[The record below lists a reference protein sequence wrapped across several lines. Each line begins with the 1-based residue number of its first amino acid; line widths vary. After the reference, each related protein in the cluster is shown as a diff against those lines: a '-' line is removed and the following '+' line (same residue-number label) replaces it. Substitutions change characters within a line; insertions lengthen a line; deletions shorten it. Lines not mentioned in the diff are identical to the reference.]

1 MQSKTKPKFI
11 MKKILLLTA
20 AISLSQISFAQ
31 ETIEQ
36 ETLFNKNIDGKNIG
50 FMVSPGVS
58 FTQVAGESAAFY
70 QIRAGVVLWDK
81 LTVGGFYANTFD
93 ELRPASLLVDFP
105 NSNLDV
111 YAAGGF
117 IEYTILSGKLF
128 HLTIPV
134 AIGTLE
140 MEGDDYNRFNDVDG
154 ERRTFYIEPAVQ
166 AEVNLHKYARLH
178 AGLGYRFMGNS
189 NTFGAFIPEAENAVT
204 FQVGLKLGMF
214 RLKN

>member
-1 MQSKTKPKFI
+1 
-11 MKKILLLTA
+11 MKKILLFTA

-31 ETIEQ
+31 EKAEP
-36 ETLFNKNIDGKNIG
+36 ETLFNKKVDATTIG
-50 FMVSPGVS
+50 FMVSPGVN

-81 LTVGGFYANTFD
+81 LTLGGFYANTFD
-93 ELRPASLLVDFP
+93 ELRPASVLIDFP
-105 NSNLDV
+105 NANLDV
-111 YAAGGF
+111 HAAGGF
-117 IEYTILSGKLF
+117 IEYTILSSKLF

-134 AIGTLE
+134 ALGTLE
-140 MEGDDYNRFNDVDG
+140 MEGDEYDGIDELEG
-154 ERRTFYIEPAVQ
+154 ERRTFYVEPAVQ

-189 NTFGAFIPEAENAVT
+189 TATGAFIPEADNAVT

-214 RLKN
+214 QIKD

>member
-1 MQSKTKPKFI
+1 
-11 MKKILLLTA
+11 MKKILLFTA
-20 AISLSQISFAQ
+20 TISLSQISFAQ
-31 ETIEQ
+31 ETAEQ
-36 ETLFNKNIDGKNIG
+36 ETLFNKKIDAKNIG
-50 FMVSPGVS
+50 FMVSPSVS
-58 FTQVAGESAAFY
+58 FTQVAGASAAFY

-81 LTVGGFYANTFD
+81 LTIGGFYANTFD

-105 NSNLDV
+105 NANLDV

-134 AIGTLE
+134 AIGSLE
-140 MEGDDYNRFNDVDG
+140 MEGDDYDRLNDVDG
-154 ERRTFYIEPAVQ
+154 ERRTFYVEPAVQ

-178 AGLGYRFMGNS
+178 AGLGYRLIGNS
-189 NTFGAFIPEAENAVT
+189 SNSAAFIPEAENAVT

-214 RLKN
+214 RIKN

>member
-1 MQSKTKPKFI
+1 

-20 AISLSQISFAQ
+20 AVSLSQISFAQ
-31 ETIEQ
+31 ETTEQ
-36 ETLFNKNIDGKNIG
+36 ETLFNKKIDGRNIG

-81 LTVGGFYANTFD
+81 LTVGGFYANTFY
-93 ELRPASLLVDFP
+93 ELRPAYLLVDFP
-105 NSNLDV
+105 NANLDV

-117 IEYTILSGKLF
+117 IEYTVLSGKLF

-134 AIGTLE
+134 AIGSLE
-140 MEGDDYNRFNDVDG
+140 MEGDDYDRFNDVDG
-154 ERRTFYIEPAVQ
+154 EKRTFYIEPAVQ
-166 AEVNLHKYARLH
+166 AELNLHKYARLH
-178 AGLGYRFMGNS
+178 AGLGYRLMGNS
-189 NTFGAFIPEAENAVT
+189 SNSGASIPEAGNEVT

-214 RLKN
+214 RIKN